1 MLEKRCEYEERTST
15 LKKRARNVD
24 MTIKKRVDVVFQK
37 RQQILEFNQKQGDGK
52 QKPPFLLFKRCIAI
66 IKL

>member
-1 MLEKRCEYEERTST
+1 MLEKSSEYEERTST
-15 LKKRARNVD
+15 LKKSARNVD
-24 MTIKKRVDVVFQK
+24 MTMKKRVDVVFQE

-52 QKPPFLLFKRCIAI
+52 HKPSFLLYKGCIAI

>member
-1 MLEKRCEYEERTST
+1 
-15 LKKRARNVD
+15 
-24 MTIKKRVDVVFQK
+24 MTTEKRVDVVFQE

-52 QKPPFLLFKRCIAI
+52 QKPSFLLYKRYIAI